1 MLFPRTIL
9 HCIAS
14 SRPIPT
20 TRTWLDSL
28 VFSISFQGPRALW
41 SAPRH
46 GATTVLTH
54 PDDHTIR
61 TTDTPGFKPFTMTR
75 SSGIV
80 NNLVPRA
87 HVSFGQRHDTESVS
101 WCWPKD
107 TWALGTRLWFPL
119 RILRIQAALCI
130 SPHALPQNGSTV
142 PTTLIIF
149 CSVHPPAE
157 SEAKGL

>member
-1 MLFPRTIL
+1 MLQLSLPLLAKETLFDLELDLQEIEFSSP
-9 HCIAS
+9 AS
-14 SRPIPT
+14 FR
-20 TRTWLDSL
+20 
-28 VFSISFQGPRALW
+28 VFSRQILLSLISREPRFILVLDKYGGALYEPRRFNFRPQLVLKT
-41 SAPRH
+41 SATCPLVS
-46 GATTVLTH
+46 A
-54 PDDHTIR
+54 
-61 TTDTPGFKPFTMTR
+61 KTR
-75 SSGIV
+75 S
-80 NNLVPRA
+80 NNSSL
-87 HVSFGQRHDTESVS
+87 QN
-101 WCWPKD
+101 D